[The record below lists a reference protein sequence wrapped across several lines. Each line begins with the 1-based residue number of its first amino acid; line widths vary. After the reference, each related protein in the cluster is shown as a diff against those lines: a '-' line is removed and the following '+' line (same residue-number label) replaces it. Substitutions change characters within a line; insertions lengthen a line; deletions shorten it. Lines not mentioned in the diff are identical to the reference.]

1 MSLPEPLSAAGSKA
15 LQAIINSPSDTLNA
29 TDFDGTLALGS
40 MIVLGQYGVERWNA
54 VHDEYILP
62 PEPPQMSAVA
72 EELPEVVDSVGLAGV
87 RIEYKGRAV
96 AVHTRLLPD
105 PQGALVKLEGPLREL
120 AARHR
125 LVVEPGKKVW
135 EIRAPG
141 MDKGVALRSIV
152 DETGARQV
160 IFAGDDLGDLPASG
174 PYESL
179 HLRAWRGSSSV
190 RPRLRR
196 PPSPTCAT
204 RLLTG
209 LPVLRPGSPNSPSG
223 WSAKH

>member
-1 MSLPEPLSAAGSKA
+1 
-15 LQAIINSPSDTLNA
+15 
-29 TDFDGTLALGS
+29 
-40 MIVLGQYGVERWNA
+40 
-54 VHDEYILP
+54 
-62 PEPPQMSAVA
+62 MSAVA

-160 IFAGDDLGDLPASG
+160 IFAGDDLGDLPAFRAVRELASAGVAGLLVCSASTEEAALTELCDAVVDG
-174 PYESL
+174 PPGL
-179 HLRAWRGSSSV
+179 AAWLNALAE
-190 RPRLRR
+190 RLQ
-196 PPSPTCAT
+196 S
-204 RLLTG
+204 
-209 LPVLRPGSPNSPSG
+209 
-223 WSAKH
+223 